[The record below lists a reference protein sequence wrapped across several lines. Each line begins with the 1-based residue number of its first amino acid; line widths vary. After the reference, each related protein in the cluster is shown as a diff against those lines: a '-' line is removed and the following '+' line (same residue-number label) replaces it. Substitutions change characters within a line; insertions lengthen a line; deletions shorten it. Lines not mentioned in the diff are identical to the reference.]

1 MATDWVSSTKWNDY
15 LPPDIAESK
24 VARNCRDMNLLPGG
38 ILVAQPLFIPS
49 PCEGFG
55 IKSGCATKAIEL
67 VALKARRQGL
77 FPLKSNVVKSGCQEV
92 PSGTRSGF
100 RSHNMRFG
108 FHSHRAP
115 AKRPVH

>member
-1 MATDWVSSTKWNDY
+1 
-15 LPPDIAESK
+15 
-24 VARNCRDMNLLPGG
+24 MNLLPGG

-49 PCEGFG
+49 PCEGLAVRFC
-55 IKSGCATKAIEL
+55 KSQAEAVQSNYDRKTRTGRSACVTKAIEL
-67 VALKARRQGL
+67 VASKARRQGL

-100 RSHNMRFG
+100 RSHNMRLG
-108 FHSHRAP
+108 FQSHWAP

>member
-1 MATDWVSSTKWNDY
+1 
-15 LPPDIAESK
+15 
-24 VARNCRDMNLLPGG
+24 MNLPPGG

-49 PCEGFG
+49 PCEGLAVRFC
-55 IKSGCATKAIEL
+55 KSQAEAAQSNYDRKTRTGRSACATKAIEL

-100 RSHNMRFG
+100 RSHNMRLG

>member
-1 MATDWVSSTKWNDY
+1 
-15 LPPDIAESK
+15 
-24 VARNCRDMNLLPGG
+24 MNLLPGG

-49 PCEGFG
+49 PCEGLAVRFCKSQAEAAQSDYDRKTRTGSPSQGLG
-55 IKSGCATKAIEL
+55 IKSACAPKAIEL

-100 RSHNMRFG
+100 RSHNMRLG